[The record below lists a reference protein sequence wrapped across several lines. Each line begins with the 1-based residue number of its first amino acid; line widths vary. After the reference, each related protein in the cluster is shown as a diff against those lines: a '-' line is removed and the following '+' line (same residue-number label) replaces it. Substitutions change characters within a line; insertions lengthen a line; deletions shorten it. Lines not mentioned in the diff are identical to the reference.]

1 MALSTLGIMQ
11 LILTLSF
18 PTFFI
23 GNPSYLLL
31 LTNHW
36 GSAMGRIRFTSLTK
50 MATRLLVMPGF
61 APAGEPLLFRK
72 SGQNPE
78 SFVNSSNFQ
87 LWFFNFQ

>member
-61 APAGEPLLFRK
+61 APAGEPLLFRQK
-72 SGQNPE
+72 WPKPGIFRE
-78 SFVNSSNFQ
+78 FK
-87 LWFFNFQ
+87 